1 MTDVAA
7 VARLA
12 GQVGDAVEQTILG
25 KRAQID
31 LVLVA
36 LLARGHVLLE
46 DVPGTG
52 KTMLARSLAVALGL
66 DFGRIQCTP
75 DLLPNDIT
83 GVNIYDPR
91 DASFRFRP
99 GPVFS
104 GIVLADEVNRATPR
118 TQAALLEAMQEE
130 QVTVDGTSHALAEP
144 FIVVATQ
151 NPVEFE
157 GTFPLP
163 EAQLDRFL
171 LCTALGYPDRDEEAE
186 LVTRSSRRRP
196 ASDVLAVTHAAEL
209 LAAMDVVDGVHIAP
223 DVAGYIVEIVSRT
236 RRHEA
241 LALGASARASMALGA
256 ACRAA
261 AAMDGRDF
269 VLPDDAKGLVGPVL
283 GHRVVLEA
291 DARLRRLTPASVLSA
306 IVESID
312 LS

>member
-1 MTDVAA
+1 MSDVSAVAA
-7 VARLA
+7 LA
-12 GQVGDAVEQTILG
+12 GRVGDSVERTILG

-36 LLARGHVLLE
+36 FLARGHVLLE

-52 KTMLARSLAVALGL
+52 KTMLARSLALALGL

-83 GVNIYDPR
+83 GVNVYDPR

-99 GPVFS
+99 GPVFA

-130 QVTVDGTSHALAEP
+130 QVTVDGTSHPLAEP

-171 LCTALGYPDRDEEAE
+171 LSATLGYPKRAEEAQ
-186 LVTRSSRRRP
+186 LVTRPSRRRL
-196 ASDVLAVTHAAEL
+196 STGGGAVTDAAEL
-209 LAAMDVVDGVHIAP
+209 LSAMDIVDSVHIEP
-223 DVAGYIVEIVSRT
+223 DLAEHIVEIVART
-236 RRHEA
+236 RRDEA
-241 LALGASARASMALGA
+241 VVLGASARASMALGA
-256 ACRAA
+256 ASRAV

-269 VLPDDAKGLVGPVL
+269 VLPDDVKSLVGPVL
-283 GHRVVLEA
+283 AHRIVLEP
-291 DARLRRLTPASVLSA
+291 DARLRRLTPARVLA
-306 IVESID
+306 GIVDSID
-312 LS
+312 PG